1 MYLRLGALTS
11 AGWLVATCPAFV
23 SHQRPTWK
31 PISVKAKSSAS
42 ETKPRQQWTAAPPV
56 GPRGRRELRRA
67 AQQREEPGS
76 ATAEV
81 EAVGDVRRVYETWR
95 WRGYKINYRVEGAE
109 DAPPILL
116 IHGFGASIGHF
127 RKNIP
132 TLVGEGYRVYAI
144 DLLGFGASDKPKD
157 VEFSLEL
164 WQEMLTDFI
173 SDKSRGES
181 EQWVVMGNSIGGL
194 LTLMVTEG
202 LQEARKVRGAVL
214 FNTAGGLVSFRKSE
228 LPFYLLPVM
237 WFFNN
242 VVFGP
247 YFGPKFF
254 ANFKTEENVRSV
266 LKQVYCRP
274 DAVDD
279 DLVKLLITPSDDEGA
294 CDVFLKVFTGPPGP
308 TPASLL
314 KNIKDTKVLALWGEL
329 DPWTPLKTGLHA
341 GDTLGQY
348 LDTFELVVLP
358 ETGHCPHD
366 ENPEE
371 CHAAILP
378 WLKTLA

>member
-31 PISVKAKSSAS
+31 PISVNAKSSAS
-42 ETKPRQQWTAAPPV
+42 ETKPRQQWTAAPAV

-95 WRGYKINYRVEGAE
+95 WRGHNINYRVEGAE

-116 IHGFGASIGHF
+116 IHGFGASVGHF

-173 SDKSRGES
+173 SDKSRGAT

-194 LTLMVTEG
+194 LTLMLTEG
-202 LQEARKVRGAVL
+202 LQEARKVRGSVL

-242 VVFGP
+242 VVG
-247 YFGPKFF
+247 
-254 ANFKTEENVRSV
+254 AWW
-266 LKQVYCRP
+266 
-274 DAVDD
+274 A
-279 DLVKLLITPSDDEGA
+279 PS
-294 CDVFLKVFTGPPGP
+294 C
-308 TPASLL
+308 
-314 KNIKDTKVLALWGEL
+314 
-329 DPWTPLKTGLHA
+329 
-341 GDTLGQY
+341 Y
-348 LDTFELVVLP
+348 
-358 ETGHCPHD
+358 
-366 ENPEE
+366 
-371 CHAAILP
+371 
-378 WLKTLA
+378 